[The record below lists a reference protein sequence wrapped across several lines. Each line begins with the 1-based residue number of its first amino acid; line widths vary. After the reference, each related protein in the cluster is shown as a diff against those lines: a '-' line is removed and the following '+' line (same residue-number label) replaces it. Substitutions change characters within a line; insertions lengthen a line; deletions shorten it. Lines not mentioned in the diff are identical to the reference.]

1 MDMLDIDI
9 ICVYGDNNLNMNRV
23 LLFYTSVEKCRL
35 WRASFFILSTK

>member
-23 LLFYTSVEKCRL
+23 LLFYTLVEKCRL
-35 WRASFFILSTK
+35 WGHLSLFSTK